1 MTKVIDK
8 KLLKKLGAKESIK
21 QLDQYLNPNTPVKY
35 IGLVRVST
43 DKQEQHGQSV
53 GTQIELIS
61 RYCKNRHYDLSEIKQ
76 FAESASKAERKK
88 FDELLKEIEHSKIKI
103 AIIVTRIDRLTRQY
117 SAKIESLR
125 KRNKLEIHTADD
137 YSTISAM
144 STPDDLTRM
153 DLNII
158 LAQRESRMLSR
169 RVKEVRTKQMEDG
182 QYPRAALVGYINTTD
197 PATEKKNIEKDPV
210 KAPLVQKVLEEFAKR
225 TYTLDTIC
233 EYANKIGLTSKKGQ
247 KWVKGNMSS
256 MLHNPFYCG
265 YFIDNGTTYQ
275 HKYETLISVD
285 TYEKIQDIL
294 TGRNKKAIRA
304 NSKDAR
310 IFIFSN
316 VIKCQC
322 GCQMTPYEKRKT
334 NGKTYRYLKCSHASR
349 TTPCTVK
356 DVSESVFLDQIKKE
370 VLNKLVI
377 DPEILKIYKPAI
389 RRAIQLDQTTS
400 KQAIVR
406 LQMQKDELEAEL
418 KSYIK
423 SVSQG
428 IISKSDFEIAKQDVQ
443 DKIATIEEQ
452 IVTANISQEH
462 IDEILDRVIK
472 LLKNGA
478 KLFNSSKVVQKN
490 QILKILL
497 SNCVYDGCKLQISL
511 KKPFDILVSN
521 GFSHNWQPH
530 SDLNR
535 DSRLERAVS

>member
-8 KLLKKLGAKESIK
+8 KLLKKLGAKDSIK
-21 QLDQYLNPNTPVKY
+21 QLDQHLNPNIPVKY

-53 GTQIELIS
+53 GTQIDLIN
-61 RYCKNRHYDLSEIKQ
+61 RYCQYKRFELSEIRQ
-76 FAESASKAERKK
+76 FAESASKTERKK
-88 FDELLKEIEHSKIKI
+88 FDELLKEVERSKIKT

-117 SAKIESLR
+117 SAKIENLR
-125 KRNKLEIHTADD
+125 KQNKLEIHTADD

-182 QYPRAALVGYINTTD
+182 QYPRAALVGYVNTTD
-197 PATEKKNIEKDPV
+197 PVTEKKNIEKDPV
-210 KAPLVQKVLEEFAKR
+210 KAPLVQKVLKEFSKG

-233 EYANKIGLTSKKGQ
+233 DYANKIGLPSKKGQ

-265 YFIDNGTTYQ
+265 YFIDNGTTYE
-275 HKYETLISVD
+275 HKYETLISIE

-304 NSKDAR
+304 NSKHTQV
-310 IFIFSN
+310 FIFSN
-316 VIKCQC
+316 VIKCKC
-322 GCQMTPYEKRKT
+322 GCQMTPYEKRKP
-334 NGKTYRYLKCSHASR
+334 NGKTYRYLKCSHSSR

-356 DVSESVFLDQIKKE
+356 DISENLFLDQIKKE
-370 VLNKLVI
+370 VLDNLVI
-377 DPEILKIYKPAI
+377 DSEILKIYKPAI
-389 RRAIQLDQTTS
+389 RQAIQLEQTQS
-400 KQAIVR
+400 KQSIVR
-406 LQMQKDELEAEL
+406 LQIQKEELEAEL
-418 KSYIK
+418 KGYVK

-428 IISKSDFEIAKQDVQ
+428 IISKEDFEMMKQDIQ
-443 DKIATIEEQ
+443 EKIANINEQ
-452 IVTANISQEH
+452 ITTANITQDR
-462 IDEILDRVIK
+462 IDV
-472 LLKNGA
+472 LLTRIMNLLRNGN
-478 KLFNSSKVVQKN
+478 KLFNSSNVVQKN
-490 QILKILL
+490 QLLKILL